1 MSQRNI
7 LSAID
12 IRSDK
17 IICLIAQELEI
28 IHRKKILQ
36 LIGIGISK
44 MPIDCTKPLSLP
56 YAEISNYIESA
67 ISKAEYEASV
77 KISDVFVSISE
88 NMSSEYI
95 DFNIMS
101 KDNVILETD
110 IKAFF
115 KSKLFTGLYTKLKE
129 PLHSFPISYRI
140 DNRKSVSD
148 PIGMKADNLLTKW
161 HIISVSK
168 NYLDIIYKTFREM
181 ELNLKQIV
189 SSNYSTSLAVLS
201 EEESDLGAITIDVQ
215 KNKTVLSYTFDGQL
229 IGFDIIKIGTFHFTN
244 DISQIKSLTLEE
256 AENIRKKIDIFDRDK
271 KRNKELEKYYEIYLS
286 RAEELAKLVSMTVTK
301 TRFNS
306 LVLNSVLLTGYGAKS
321 ITIQKL
327 IRAKFANSSFR
338 LGSTR
343 KINGSKTFIDNPSL
357 TSSFGLLAYA
367 TNHVLEGEISER
379 NKSKKSILSIIYKFF
394 QNL

>member
-56 YAEISNYIESA
+56 HAEISNYIESA

-168 NYLDIIYKTFREM
+168 NYLEIIYKTFQEM

-201 EEESDLGAITIDVQ
+201 EEESDLGAITIEVQ

-229 IGFDIIKIGTFHFTN
+229 IGFDIIKIVTFHFTN
-244 DISQIKSLTLEE
+244 DISQIKSLNIEE
-256 AENIRKKIDIFDRDK
+256 AENIIKKIDIFDRDK

-286 RAEELAKLVSMTVTK
+286 RAEELAKLVSITATK

-367 TNHVLEGEISER
+367 TNHVLEGEIS
-379 NKSKKSILSIIYKFF
+379 NKNKTKKSILSIIYKFF

>member
-28 IHRKKILQ
+28 INRNKILQ

-56 YAEISNYIESA
+56 HAEISNYIESA

-168 NYLDIIYKTFREM
+168 NYLEIIYKTFQEM

-286 RAEELAKLVSMTVTK
+286 RAEELAKLVSITATK

-367 TNHVLEGEISER
+367 TNHVLEGEISDR
-379 NKSKKSILSIIYKFF
+379 NKTKKSILSIIYKFF